1 MKNGISLDEIDLRI
15 LELLQEN
22 AQTRFSDMASEL
34 SVSSGTIHVRTKKLR
49 EMGVIVGSTIVLDVE
64 ALGFTLRALVGVV
77 VNNGYPLGNIV
88 SALRNIPE
96 VISCR
101 STTGRYSMVL
111 EIVCKDA
118 VHLRTTLM
126 ERLHAVEG
134 ILKIETF
141 LNLEEHFKKPLS
153 LLHESE
159 EGIIS
164 RA

>member
-22 AQTRFSDMASEL
+22 AQTRFSDMAAEL

-49 EMGVIVGSTIVLDVE
+49 EMGVIVGSTIVLDLEV
-64 ALGFTLRALVGVV
+64 LGFTLRALVGIGVNAGHPLSSVV
-77 VNNGYPLGNIV
+77 SSLE
-88 SALRNIPE
+88 SIPE
-96 VISCR
+96 VVSCR
-101 STTGRYSMVL
+101 STTGRYSMIL

-118 VHLRTTLM
+118 LHLRTTLM
-126 ERLHAVEG
+126 DRLYSVKG
-134 ILKIETF
+134 ISKIETF

-153 LLHESE
+153 LLHEQQ
-159 EGIIS
+159 EGLIS